1 MVLYTTLRIQ
11 RAMSVAGP
19 LPFPTI
25 AGVWERR
32 KRAGRRTGRNI
43 NRGPWLWKCS

>member
-1 MVLYTTLRIQ
+1 
-11 RAMSVAGP
+11 MSVAGP

-32 KRAGRRTGRNI
+32 RRVGWGIGRNI
-43 NRGPWLWKCS
+43 NKNNKKTPLIHGIVKLR